1 MKRILSYLWPFT
13 SYLDSDFNG
22 KMEVTWIN
30 GKKVLDGQNSNYS
43 YGSLQ
48 RILNYSLSKVYNP
61 SISDSLLLGLG
72 GGCVIESLRNNF
84 EYNGQITAI
93 EIDPTII
100 NIATKEFN
108 ISESDGLKIIKMDAF
123 NYVAQCKSQYDL
135 IIIDLFI
142 DSKVP
147 EQFYS
152 FPFWETIIPLINPD
166 GYVIFNAGIKLANN
180 DIIDEISANFKKYI
194 KFTKYELV
202 DGTNTILIGKKL
214 PPTKNKQL

>member
-1 MKRILSYLWPFT
+1 MKRILSYIWPFT
-13 SYLDSDFNG
+13 SYLDSEFNG
-22 KMEVTWIN
+22 KLEVTWVN

-61 SISDSLLLGLG
+61 SISESLLLGLG
-72 GGCVIESLRNNF
+72 GGCVIESLRDTF
-84 EYNGQITAI
+84 EYTGQITAI
-93 EIDPTII
+93 EIDATII

-108 ISESDGLKIIKMDAF
+108 ISDGDGLRIIKIDAF
-123 NYVAQCKSQYDL
+123 NYVTQCKSQYDL

-142 DSKVP
+142 DNEVP
-147 EQFYS
+147 DKFYS
-152 FPFWETIIPLINPD
+152 FRFWEALIPLINLD

-180 DIIDEISANFKKYI
+180 DRIDKISANFRNNM

-214 PPTKNKQL
+214 PPTKNKQH